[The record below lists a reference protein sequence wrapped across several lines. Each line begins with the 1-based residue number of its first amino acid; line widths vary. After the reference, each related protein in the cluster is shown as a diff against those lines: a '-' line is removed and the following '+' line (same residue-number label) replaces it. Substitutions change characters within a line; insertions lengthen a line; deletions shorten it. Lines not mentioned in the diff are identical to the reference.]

1 MGYRQRNRLAATLLK
16 GFFGCLLYLSYI
28 INKLDGSTVPYGDK
42 TATEIKGFIQ
52 KD

>member
-1 MGYRQRNRLAATLLK
+1 MGYMLRNRLAAPLLK
-16 GFFGCLLYLSYI
+16 GFLVVFYI
-28 INKLDGSTVPYGDK
+28 CNKLDGATVPCGDK